1 MILSY
6 LGATLYRLFKKTFCY
21 QIRNNKP
28 KQTFYEK
35 EKESHPAHTL

>member
-6 LGATLYRLFKKTFCY
+6 LGATLCKLFKKTFSY

-28 KQTFYEK
+28 KQPFYEK
-35 EKESHPAHTL
+35 EKEPHPTHTF